1 MLNALILTVALMG
14 QVINTDVQK
23 HIEGMGSPSF
33 VTRERH
39 NRELR
44 ELLAEATSDEELIPL
59 WDQIVDGFNKHSD
72 PEVRG
77 RCRRLLQFCDDR
89 FDIADCSI
97 WSLKESRRVKG
108 GKDIAEEYFRKAWR
122 KTHGGTPS
130 TFADTETSKLAF
142 AMYIEDLI
150 KNKKRLEAMQV
161 SEEARSASEIIGKYG
176 WATWFNTRFPP
187 PGIDRLVFHKLRGV
201 VIIDQNERL
210 HLTSPENIDRLA
222 EIARNLVPPAP
233 KDDDG
238 QPNIDDVDTRPRP
251 PAPPAPEP
259 EDEEEE

>member
-14 QVINTDVQK
+14 QVIDTDVQK
-23 HIEGMGSPSF
+23 HIEGMSHPSF
-33 VTRERH
+33 TTRERH

-44 ELLAEATSDEELIPL
+44 ELLAEATNDEELIPL
-59 WDQIVDGFNKHSD
+59 WDQIVDAFNKHPD
-72 PEVRG
+72 PEVRA

-97 WSLKESRRVKG
+97 WSLKKTRREKG
-108 GKDIAEEYFRKAWR
+108 NVDVAEVYFRKAWVKVR
-122 KTHGGTPS
+122 GGTPT
-130 TFADTETSKLAF
+130 TFADKDVAKFAF

-150 KNKKRLEAMQV
+150 KKKKRLEAMKV

-187 PGIDRLVFHKLRGV
+187 PGIERLIFHKLRGV
-201 VIIDQNERL
+201 VIMDQNERL
-210 HLTSPENIDRLA
+210 HLTSAENVDRLA

-233 KDDDG
+233 KDDG
-238 QPNIDDVDTRPRP
+238 QPNIDDVDNRPRP

-259 EDEEEE
+259 PKDEEE